1 VGVYV
6 DEAVEASET
15 PTINTEALAGFLTT
29 RSPTVT
35 ALQMHCLR
43 QLPPSWPACLQLAMP
58 GLQRLS
64 LYHIHSLGE
73 LELTGVP
80 SLSSV
85 VVTSCAILSYVGVSS
100 ATQLTRLDCSGCL
113 NLLSLDIT
121 GCTALEVLNLE
132 GTALTALPLQPQHNR
147 LRSLNVNFNEQLTSL
162 DLCHCTALRELQ
174 ANIRY
179 CTHLVLPPG
188 CESDVLSLGR
198 MKLLTPDVLA
208 DLVRVVKFTCSPPKY
223 HQTGLEILSRIPGL
237 QQADLGGS
245 WDAPQTWAP
254 ALPTLQ
260 QLALECCIG
269 LVDLDLRGACSLMS
283 LSMTD
288 CAQLETIKVPPSLQQ
303 LHCSR
308 LPRLCDIDLTVTP
321 GVKATFCMCADALA
335 DGDGFSQGDWDDGFS
350 EGDNGSSDE
359 TGGGGGGDDDDND
372 FEECVWE

>member
-1 VGVYV
+1 MSLRENAMQTAFCTRGSSLNPCDVLHVAMRRPQTHTLPHLPVHLLARVLAAAKVPVPCQLLVSSEVRAAVLGGAQPLFLSCSASESLSKMQNATHCLARLPARRGGSVGVYV

-188 CESDVLSLGR
+188 CELDVLSLGR

-208 DLVRVVKFTCSPPKY
+208 DLVRVVEFTCSPPKY
-223 HQTGLEILSRIPGL
+223 QQTGLEVL
-237 QQADLGGS
+237 
-245 WDAPQTWAP
+245 
-254 ALPTLQ
+254 
-260 QLALECCIG
+260 
-269 LVDLDLRGACSLMS
+269 
-283 LSMTD
+283 
-288 CAQLETIKVPPSLQQ
+288 
-303 LHCSR
+303 
-308 LPRLCDIDLTVTP
+308 
-321 GVKATFCMCADALA
+321 
-335 DGDGFSQGDWDDGFS
+335 
-350 EGDNGSSDE
+350 
-359 TGGGGGGDDDDND
+359 
-372 FEECVWE
+372 